1 MEDIIVGYENTM
13 TRWYVRNVDRLH
25 RRYEIETKP
34 QRLTLVVLQKCST
47 TDGTHAGSKWIIV
60 LTEKL
65 TKTKKTEGMP
75 LC

>member
-1 MEDIIVGYENTM
+1 MDAIIVGYENTM
-13 TRWYVRNVDRLH
+13 ARWYVRNVGRLH

-34 QRLTLVVLQKCST
+34 QGLTLVVLQKCST

-60 LTEKL
+60 LTEKR
-65 TKTKKTEGMP
+65 TKAKKPEGMP